1 MAIDFPATP
10 TPGQI
15 FTNTTN
21 GYVYEYDG
29 TKWVFSP
36 SISSTSTG
44 QFIVSN
50 AAPTSATI
58 GDIWVNTSTTP
69 VLGNVWNG
77 VTWERLNSGINAYGA
92 TGSEPTNAI
101 AGDLYYNTTLSVL
114 TVYNGA
120 TWNLFGSDTHS
131 FLGSGTPYIATPFIG
146 ANPQGTRPNGTA
158 LVQGDQYLDN
168 DTSILYAYNGV
179 DWVVISGDTHS
190 FVGAG
195 TPYIAAPSVGTN
207 SQTLRPDGSPLV
219 TGDIYIDSL
228 TQEGYYYNGSEWI
241 PFGVDT
247 HSFTGAGLP
256 TAVAPFNSGLRPSGT
271 TLKAGDQYLDT
282 VTKLLY
288 SWDGAAWDSIGTLAG
303 PAGPAGA
310 TGPAG
315 ADGADGVGVP
325 TGGST
330 GQALVKASATG
341 SNLLDLQRGGTSL
354 FKVNNNGS
362 INIYTVGTNPP
373 TGFGIGSPITSLLAT
388 YTGTRWNAAIGGDRL
403 VLENTSWLG
412 FSSLPGTNINFAA
425 GSNVDTRLYRDDAGI
440 LAQRNST
447 AAQTYRLYNTLTGT
461 DVSATGNYERARL
474 QWSGNELRFGTE
486 VGTGGGTLRAL
497 GIYQGTTRYQIIGS
511 NYNQFDKDIY
521 MSNANIVT
529 DTSTGFKIGTAT
541 TQKLGFYNATP
552 VVQPT
557 TAVGSATVAGGGGTA
572 VDDATTFN
580 GYTLAQVVQALQN
593 LGILA

>member
-1 MAIDFPATP
+1 
-10 TPGQI
+10 
-15 FTNTTN
+15 
-21 GYVYEYDG
+21 
-29 TKWVFSP
+29 
-36 SISSTSTG
+36 
-44 QFIVSN
+44 
-50 AAPTSATI
+50 
-58 GDIWVNTSTTP
+58 
-69 VLGNVWNG
+69 
-77 VTWERLNSGINAYGA
+77 
-92 TGSEPTNAI
+92 
-101 AGDLYYNTTLSVL
+101 
-114 TVYNGA
+114 
-120 TWNLFGSDTHS
+120 
-131 FLGSGTPYIATPFIG
+131 
-146 ANPQGTRPNGTA
+146 
-158 LVQGDQYLDN
+158 
-168 DTSILYAYNGV
+168 
-179 DWVVISGDTHS
+179 
-190 FVGAG
+190 
-195 TPYIAAPSVGTN
+195 
-207 SQTLRPDGSPLV
+207 
-219 TGDIYIDSL
+219 
-228 TQEGYYYNGSEWI
+228 
-241 PFGVDT
+241 
-247 HSFTGAGLP
+247 
-256 TAVAPFNSGLRPSGT
+256 
-271 TLKAGDQYLDT
+271 
-282 VTKLLY
+282 
-288 SWDGAAWDSIGTLAG
+288 
-303 PAGPAGA
+303 
-310 TGPAG
+310 
-315 ADGADGVGVP
+315 
-325 TGGST
+325 
-330 GQALVKASATG
+330 
-341 SNLLDLQRGGTSL
+341 
-354 FKVNNNGS
+354 
-362 INIYTVGTNPP
+362 
-373 TGFGIGSPITSLLAT
+373 
-388 YTGTRWNAAIGGDRL
+388 